1 MTYKNIEI
9 LFFSKIPSLLKEIT
23 FCFSGETEFR
33 YKSFSILEE
42 LFCSYKESSETVI
55 ILDLCNNTFELDLII
70 KTVKLDIQTLNF
82 IFIMDDN
89 QLINYVQTRQF
100 ISYET
105 ILKPLNVNE
114 LFLKIRALAERFR
127 QLDDLVICLRQNYF
141 YLRTNELK
149 NGKGDII
156 RLTEKEAKI
165 IDFLYKEKGQ
175 ILPKDVLLKR
185 IWGYNDSVSTHTL
198 ETHIYRLRKKIALGL
213 GDTGLILKNKRG
225 YYLNLVET

>member
-127 QLDDLVICLRQNYF
+127 QLDDLVICL
-141 YLRTNELK
+141 
-149 NGKGDII
+149 
-156 RLTEKEAKI
+156 
-165 IDFLYKEKGQ
+165 
-175 ILPKDVLLKR
+175 
-185 IWGYNDSVSTHTL
+185 
-198 ETHIYRLRKKIALGL
+198 
-213 GDTGLILKNKRG
+213 
-225 YYLNLVET
+225 